1 MIPSDVPDA
10 RGWWLQVGGWL
21 FYIRDHLS
29 CSGESCHHDFL
40 IGLMFYY
47 DIELFLVVALV
58 SSAQRWNPANWSWRE
73 TTNAV
78 QLP

>member
-1 MIPSDVPDA
+1 MIPSDVLM
-10 RGWWLQVGGWL
+10 RVWLVAAGRWL
-21 FYIRDHLS
+21 VSYIRDHLS

-58 SSAQRWNPANWSWRE
+58 SAAMESGKLELA
-73 TTNAV
+73 
-78 QLP
+78 